1 MKFQTPTT
9 TFLLLLLLSSLQ
21 QATIASP
28 VDKTE
33 EKSTLFDPQKLNT
46 PQREDGTSPLQRTS
60 SMAGTKL
67 VNNWRQA
74 VGGIAVA
81 VLVAVV

>member
-1 MKFQTPTT
+1 MA
-9 TFLLLLLLSSLQ
+9 SL
-21 QATIASP
+21 

-33 EKSTLFDPQKLNT
+33 EQSILFDPQKLNT